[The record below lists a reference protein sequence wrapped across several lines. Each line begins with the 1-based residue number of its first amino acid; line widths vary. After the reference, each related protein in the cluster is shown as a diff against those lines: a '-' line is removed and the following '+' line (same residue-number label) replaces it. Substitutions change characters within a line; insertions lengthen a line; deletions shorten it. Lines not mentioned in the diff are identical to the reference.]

1 MGPIRKLQKYEVLW
15 IQPQAMIFTKHFWKP
30 LPLLAVHNQGINN
43 VSAASNFDENI
54 SLENHRKRALSAS
67 PYPDL
72 DLNHSDRMSTSSV
85 KGAFLDSLLNKKMLS
100 YQA

>member
-1 MGPIRKLQKYEVLW
+1 VNTAPGYVFAKL
-15 IQPQAMIFTKHFWKP
+15 FWKP
-30 LPLLAVHNQGINN
+30 TPLLVVPNQVIIN

-72 DLNHSDRMSTSSV
+72 DLNHSDKMSTSSV

-100 YQA
+100 YQAL

>member
-1 MGPIRKLQKYEVLW
+1 LV
-15 IQPQAMIFTKHFWKP
+15 
-30 LPLLAVHNQGINN
+30 VHNEVIIN

-72 DLNHSDRMSTSSV
+72 DLNHSDRMSTASV
-85 KGAFLDSLLNKKMLS
+85 KGTLLDSFKGVLLIKQKD
-100 YQA
+100 A

>member
-1 MGPIRKLQKYEVLW
+1 VNTAPGYVFAKL
-15 IQPQAMIFTKHFWKP
+15 FWKP
-30 LPLLAVHNQGINN
+30 PPLLAVHNQVIIN

-85 KGAFLDSLLNKKMLS
+85 KGALLDSFNGVHLLKIDP
-100 YQA
+100 